1 MMLMKRMLTGAALV
15 ALSTGS
21 AAAAPAVVEAGID
34 LRSGPGTQ
42 FAVVT
47 VIPPGATVDVRG
59 CDGRWCRVSFA
70 GVAGFADRGYLRLAG
85 RFGAPAYGPAYAAYE
100 RPYAYDDDYA
110 EYHAGYAPA
119 YGYGYAGD
127 YAYYDGGYYG
137 PRASVGV
144 AARER
149 TFAERSVVR
158 GEVQGEV
165 RTRAGATVG
174 VREGAREGAASR
186 RSTEERAATIS
197 GNNPTVNAG
206 GSAAASTRED
216 ANVRGNR
223 AGARVR
229 AGAGGSA
236 NANAS

>member
-59 CDGRWCRVSFA
+59 CQGRWCQVSFA
-70 GVAGFADRGYLRLAG
+70 GVVGFADRGYLRLAG
-85 RFGAPAYGPAYAAYE
+85 PLVAPAYGPAYAAYE

-110 EYHAGYAPA
+110 GYGPA

-137 PRASVGV
+137 PGYRSGVSVGV
-144 AARER
+144 ATGER
-149 TFAERSVVR
+149 TFTERRAVR
-158 GEVQGEV
+158 GEV
-165 RTRAGATVG
+165 RTSAAAVG
-174 VREGAREGAASR
+174 VREGSVSR
-186 RSTEERAATIS
+186 RTTEERAATIS
-197 GNNPTVNAG
+197 GNNAMLNAG

-236 NANAS
+236 NANA

>member
-70 GVAGFADRGYLRLAG
+70 GVVGFADRGYLRLAG
-85 RFGAPAYGPAYAAYE
+85 PFGAPAYGPAYAAYE
-100 RPYAYDDDYA
+100 RPYAFDDDYA

-174 VREGAREGAASR
+174 VREGVAT
-186 RSTEERAATIS
+186 RSTAGERVAVGVREAA
-197 GNNPTVNAG
+197 
-206 GSAAASTRED
+206 
-216 ANVRGNR
+216 
-223 AGARVR
+223 
-229 AGAGGSA
+229 
-236 NANAS
+236 